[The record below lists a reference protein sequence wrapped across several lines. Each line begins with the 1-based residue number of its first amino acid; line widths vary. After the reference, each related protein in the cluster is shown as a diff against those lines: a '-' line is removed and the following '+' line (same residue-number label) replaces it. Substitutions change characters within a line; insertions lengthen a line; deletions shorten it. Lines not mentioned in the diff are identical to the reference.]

1 MHASEDASGMDR
13 ANAADLMQQAS
24 GRGSAPMQVGGVLV
38 LRGCPEPERVR
49 AALAERI
56 RAVPR
61 LRRRLIS
68 APFGAG
74 RPVWV
79 DDPAFDIDAHVRV
92 VRCPAPGGD
101 AELLAIAADLLTHAL
116 PRDRPLWSATF
127 VDGLADGRSALVV
140 MFDHVLADGIGGLF
154 VLSQLVDGLTPAPDS
169 GFPAT
174 PPQRAELFADA
185 LRSRIRA
192 VRRLPA
198 VPRMLAAAW
207 AELAPSVHVRAPQ
220 TSLNQPT
227 GPDRQ
232 LGVAR
237 TDLDS
242 VRRIAHAYG
251 GTINDVVLAAVTGAL
266 HDLLDGRGES
276 IDSLVVSIP
285 VSSRRKTADGRLGNA
300 VGVLPIEL
308 PAAGDPAYRLDRIAR
323 IVRDRKT
330 DAPGASSLVLAPVLR
345 MLAAAG
351 LFDRYVTHQ
360 RRINTLVTN
369 VRGPGEPLTFLG
381 VPIAEIIPV
390 TTTTGNVTVSF
401 AVFSYAGRLTVS
413 VVADPVG
420 CPDLPTLVCLLQNEL
435 RQAGAGCGGAA
446 RPVRPAPVR
455 R

>member
-1 MHASEDASGMDR
+1 MRGLDR
-13 ANAADLMQQAS
+13 ATGIDLMQQAS

-38 LRGCPEPERVR
+38 LRGRTEPELVR
-49 AALAERI
+49 AAIAERI

-61 LRRRLIS
+61 LRRRLVS
-68 APFGAG
+68 VPFGAG

-92 VRCPAPGGD
+92 VRCPAPGGE
-101 AELLAIAADLLTHAL
+101 AELLSIAADLLTHAL
-116 PRDRPLWSATF
+116 PRDRPLWSVTL

-154 VLSQLVDGLTPAPDS
+154 VLSRLVDGPTPVPDS

-207 AELAPSVHVRAPQ
+207 AELAPSVHVRAPPS
-220 TSLNQPT
+220 SLNQPT

-232 LGVAR
+232 LGVVR

-242 VRRIAHAYG
+242 VRQIAHAYG
-251 GTINDVVLAAVTGAL
+251 GTINDVVLAAATGAL
-266 HDLLDGRGES
+266 HDLLAGRGES

-285 VSSRRKTADGRLGNA
+285 VSSRRRTADGRLGNA

-323 IVRDRKT
+323 IVHDRKT
-330 DAPGASSLVLAPVLR
+330 DAPGASSAVLAPVLR
-345 MLAAAG
+345 MLAATG

-420 CPDLPTLVCLLQNEL
+420 CPDLPTLVSLLQNEL

-446 RPVRPAPVR
+446 RPVRPAPGR